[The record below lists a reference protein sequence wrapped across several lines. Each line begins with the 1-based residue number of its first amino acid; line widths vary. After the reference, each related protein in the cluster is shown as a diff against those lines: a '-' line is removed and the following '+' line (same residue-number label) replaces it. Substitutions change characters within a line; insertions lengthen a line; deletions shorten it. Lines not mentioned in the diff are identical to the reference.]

1 LEASNS
7 ERLWH
12 ATRERMTVAQT
23 VGEQAESEREQA
35 EIAAIRPMA
44 PRAERITSPNHTEVD
59 HPQIGERGGDPQ
71 SSKSVRV
78 ALQPRK
84 LI

>member
-1 LEASNS
+1 
-7 ERLWH
+7 
-12 ATRERMTVAQT
+12 MTVAQT

-35 EIAAIRPMA
+35 EIAAIRLVGVP
-44 PRAERITSPNHTEVD
+44 PHRITSPNHTEVD

-78 ALQPRK
+78 ALQPLK
-84 LI
+84 ICKS